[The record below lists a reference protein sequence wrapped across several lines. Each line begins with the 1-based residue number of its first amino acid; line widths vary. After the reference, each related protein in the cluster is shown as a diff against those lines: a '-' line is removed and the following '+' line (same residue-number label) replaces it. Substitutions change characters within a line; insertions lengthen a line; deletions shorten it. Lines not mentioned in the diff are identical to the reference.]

1 MLKLSDMTVGQAD
14 KVAEKVIEMFLRESE
29 ILQDLPFDNAVSPS
43 GGSTLVYG
51 YVQEKL
57 PSPAAFRAIGSEYTP
72 SNATVEKKTVD
83 LKIFGGSFQ
92 IDRVLKSIESKIENM
107 DRQVKEKIRGAV
119 QLFHDTLINGDIASN
134 SLGFD
139 GLDKFLVGTS
149 TEMNTSNYIDLSTK
163 VALEANA
170 SEFYEILRTLIN
182 KTNADAILV
191 NEDMKTKIETVARV
205 LGYRTETEE
214 AFGTTITKIGNV
226 KIADLKNKVSV
237 SESEVNNET
246 VYNVTEEPIIGI
258 TERSVGTGLGTYS
271 LTTDTAINT
280 KKTYYTRS
288 GSGTEQSPYE
298 YTKVTSPVVANIATY
313 YEQNGVYVTGLTD
326 IYAVKY
332 SVDDGFCGV
341 TITGDKAIDV
351 YLPDFTTPGAVKTGE
366 VEMVAA
372 VALKSSKSAG
382 VLRNIKIR

>member
-14 KVAEKVIEMFLRESE
+14 KVAEKVIEIFLRESE

-57 PSPAAFRAIGSEYTP
+57 PSPASFRAIGSEYTP

-107 DRQVKEKIRGAV
+107 DRQVNQKIKGAV
-119 QLFHDTLINGDIASN
+119 QLFHDTLINGDVASN

-149 TEMNTSNYIDLSTK
+149 TEMNTSSYIDLSTK
-163 VALEANA
+163 VTLEANA
-170 SEFYEILRTLIN
+170 SDFYEKLKTLIN

-191 NEDMKTKIETVARV
+191 NEDMKTKIETVARI
-205 LGYRTETEE
+205 LGYKTQTEE
-214 AFGTTITKIGNV
+214 AFGRTITKIGDHV
-226 KIADLKNKVSV
+226 KIVDLKNKVSV
-237 SESEVNNET
+237 STSEVNNET
-246 VYNVTEEPIIGI
+246 VYTVTEEPIIGTKTRQI
-258 TERSVGTGLGTYS
+258 NSASVT
-271 LTTDTAINT
+271 N
-280 KKTYYTRS
+280 
-288 GSGTEQSPYE
+288 
-298 YTKVTSPVVANIATY
+298 
-313 YEQNGVYVTGLTD
+313 LTD
-326 IYAVKY
+326 IYAVRY
-332 SVDDGFCGV
+332 SIDDGFCGV
-341 TITGDKAIDV
+341 TITGDKAIEA

-382 VLRNIKIR
+382 VLRNIKIA

>member
-14 KVAEKVIEMFLRESE
+14 KVAEKVIEIFLRESE

-57 PSPAAFRAIGSEYTP
+57 PSPASFRAIGSEYTP

-107 DRQVKEKIRGAV
+107 DRQVNQKIKGAV
-119 QLFHDTLINGDIASN
+119 QLFHDTLINGDVASN

-149 TEMNTSNYIDLSTK
+149 TETNTNSYIDLSTK
-163 VALEANA
+163 VTLEANA
-170 SEFYEILRTLIN
+170 SDFYEKLRTLIN

-191 NEDMKTKIETVARV
+191 NGDMKSKIETVARV
-205 LGYRTETEE
+205 LGYKTESEE
-214 AFGTTITKIGNV
+214 AFGTVVTKIGKV
-226 KIADLKNKVSV
+226 KIVDLKNKVSV
-237 SESEVNNET
+237 SESEVDNET
-246 VYNVTEEPIIGI
+246 VYTVTEEPIIGN
-258 TERSVGTGLGTYS
+258 TERSVGTGLGTYT
-271 LTTDTAINT
+271 LTTDTALNP

-288 GSGTEQSPYE
+288 GSSPNYT
-298 YTKVTSPVVANIATY
+298 YTKVTSPNVANIGSY
-313 YEQNGVYVTGLTD
+313 YEQDGVYITGLTD
-326 IYAVKY
+326 IYAVRY

-341 TITGDKAIDV
+341 TITGDKAIEA

-382 VLRNIKIR
+382 VLRNIKIA